1 MVARVRRR
9 RDGDEVMGEGYQ
21 ENLMCR
27 DGPCTASRREESLP
41 YVFAEHGSWR
51 SSVFMNR

>member
-21 ENLMCR
+21 ENLMYR
-27 DGPCTASRREESLP
+27 DGP
-41 YVFAEHGSWR
+41 FAAPKKG
-51 SSVFMNR
+51 